1 MKNLIL
7 RRGEDRRIRA
17 GHLWVFSNEVDVAKS
32 PLKDFEAG
40 ECVRVTDSGGRP
52 LGTAYINP
60 ASLICARMLSRKPDI
75 ELNAEYLRTR
85 IGHALKLRDSL
96 IGEPYYRLIFGE
108 GDYLPGLVVDRFG
121 DVAAAQIT
129 TAGMEAHR
137 DEIASILGEML
148 GLTSLLWRN
157 DTASRDLEGLPR
169 YVEAAFGTPP
179 DDVELV
185 ESGARFVAP
194 LAGGQKTGWFYDQRD
209 NRIAAARLATTSV
222 TNADA
227 QGPRVLDAFCYVG
240 SFGVMAAKSGA
251 SAVTFLD
258 ASQVALDYA
267 VRNAALNAPD
277 CAVDT
282 VQGDA
287 LETLRTLR
295 DQGRKFDTVC
305 IDPPAFIKRRKDAKA
320 GLAAYQKV
328 NELALDL
335 VEDGGILVSCSC
347 SQHLERSALRRVMAH
362 AASRRKAE
370 LQLLFQGHQ
379 GPDHPVHPAML
390 ETDYLKCFIARVAKR
405 G

>member
-1 MKNLIL
+1 MKSLVL

-32 PLKDFEAG
+32 PLKEFEAG
-40 ECVRVTDSGGRP
+40 ESVRVLDTGGRP

-60 ASLICARMLSRKPDI
+60 ASLICARMVSRKPDV
-75 ELNAEYLRTR
+75 ELNADLLRQR
-85 IGHALKLRDSL
+85 FARALDLREAL
-96 IGEPYYRLIFGE
+96 IGEPYYRLVFGE
-108 GDYLPGLVVDRFG
+108 GDFLPGLVVDRFG

-137 DEIASILGEML
+137 DDIASILGDML
-148 GLTSLLWRN
+148 GLKSLLWRN
-157 DTASRDLEGLPR
+157 DTGSRELEGLPR

-185 ESGARFVAP
+185 ESGARFMAP
-194 LAGGQKTGWFYDQRD
+194 LAGGQKTGWFYDQRE
-209 NRIAAARLATTSV
+209 NRVAAARFAKNAT
-222 TNADA
+222 
-227 QGPRVLDAFCYVG
+227 VLDAFCYVG
-240 SFGVMAAKSGA
+240 SFGVMAAKAGA

-267 VRNAALNAPD
+267 VRNAALNATCP
-277 CAVDT
+277 VDT

-287 LETLRTLR
+287 MDTLRALR
-295 DQGRKFDTVC
+295 ESGRKFDMVC

-335 VEDGGILVSCSC
+335 VEDGGTLVTCSC
-347 SQHLERSALRRVMAH
+347 SQHLERASLRRVLAH
-362 AASRRKAE
+362 AASRRKA
-370 LQLLFQGHQ
+370 QVQIVYQGHQ
-379 GPDHPVHPAML
+379 GPDHPAHPAML
-390 ETDYLKCFIARVAKR
+390 ETDYLKCFIARVHKKA
-405 G
+405 

>member
-40 ECVRVTDSGGRP
+40 ESVRVTDSGGRP

-60 ASLICARMLSRKPDI
+60 ASLICARMISRKPDA
-75 ELNAEYLRTR
+75 ELNADFLRQR
-85 IGHALKLRDSL
+85 IGHALKLRDGL
-96 IGEPYYRLIFGE
+96 IGAPYYRLIFGE

-137 DEIASILGEML
+137 DDIASILGEML
-148 GLTSLLWRN
+148 GLQSLLWRN

-185 ESGARFVAP
+185 ESGARFIAP
-194 LAGGQKTGWFYDQRD
+194 FAGGQKTGWFYDQRD
-209 NRIAAARLATTSV
+209 NRIAAARLATM
-222 TNADA
+222 NASTGDS
-227 QGPRVLDAFCYVG
+227 RVLDAFCYVG
-240 SFGVMAAKSGA
+240 SFGVMAAKAGA

-267 VRNAALNAPD
+267 VRNAALNSPE
-277 CAVDT
+277 CQVDT

-287 LETLRTLR
+287 MDTLRALR

-335 VEDGGILVSCSC
+335 VEDGGMLVSCSC
-347 SQHLERSALRRVMAH
+347 SQHLERAALRRVMAH

-390 ETDYLKCFIARVAKR
+390 ETDYLKCFIARVSKR